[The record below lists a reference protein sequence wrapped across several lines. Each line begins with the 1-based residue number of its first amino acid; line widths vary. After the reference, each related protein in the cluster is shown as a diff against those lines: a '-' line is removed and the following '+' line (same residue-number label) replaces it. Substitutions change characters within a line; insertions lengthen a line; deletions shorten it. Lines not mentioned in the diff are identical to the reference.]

1 MYTRSTGHWRKDSSL
16 GTVLTV
22 LPGLLILYVYWAI
35 VWISMAENWNC
46 LISIGEVL
54 QCLRVKGGESW
65 FGYFYWPTG
74 IQEIG
79 NDCYIQVGFFYVVK
93 NV

>member
-1 MYTRSTGHWRKDSSL
+1 MYTISTGHWRKDSSL

-22 LPGLLILYVYWAI
+22 LPGLLILYVYWVI
-35 VWISMAENWNC
+35 VWINMAENWNC

-54 QCLRVKGGESW
+54 QCLKGKGGESW
-65 FGYFYWPTG
+65 FGYFYWATD

-79 NDCYIQVGFFYVVK
+79 NYCYIQ
-93 NV
+93 